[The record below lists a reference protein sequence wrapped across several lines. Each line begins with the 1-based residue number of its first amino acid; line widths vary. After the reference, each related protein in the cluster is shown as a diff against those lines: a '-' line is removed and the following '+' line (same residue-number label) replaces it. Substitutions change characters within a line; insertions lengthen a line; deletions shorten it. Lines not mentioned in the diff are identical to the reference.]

1 MDQVHWDRKC
11 GFVGPG
17 SQGAPMA
24 RRMVNAGMH
33 VVFWAR
39 RPQSLVPYRV
49 ANDAD
54 VKHVCGELLPA
65 MRPGALIAIHAT
77 VHPDTR
83 RVLAEEASRP

>member
-49 ANDAD
+49 VNMLTSSMYAASFY
-54 VKHVCGELLPA
+54 
-65 MRPGALIAIHAT
+65 
-77 VHPDTR
+77 R
-83 RVLAEEASRP
+83 RCAPVR